1 MLAAGRNI
9 RAGDLRAGDIRAGD
23 MKQATLL
30 IDTYKPAIFFGG
42 LVVCIAIRLLGERA
56 AR

>member
-9 RAGDLRAGDIRAGD
+9 RAGDLRAGDT
-23 MKQATLL
+23 KQATLL

-42 LVVCIAIRLLGERA
+42 LVVCRAIRLLGERA